1 MPKVTLLAETWQD
14 YLIPFG
20 KRDYLFR
27 GGKGMEVPHAVAL
40 FCKNKQDSAGEPIF
54 KVTGL
59 DHVVVPVLPAKPVAQ
74 QNVDKGLSGSR
85 QFTQLRLIEAEL
97 CH

>member
-20 KRDYLFR
+20 KRDYMFT
-27 GGKGMEVPHAVAL
+27 GGKAREVPHAVAM
-40 FCKNKQDSAGEPIF
+40 FCKRKRDSEGEPMF

-59 DHVVVPVLPAKPVAQ
+59 DNVVVAVPRTKPVVQ